1 VLVATDFLVKYSA
14 GLARGLADGGAPTRL
29 LTRSHDLEFG
39 GRPGEMRAFV
49 ARVLDG
55 RAEHVTVAGRVR
67 ELSSVPALARTWAA
81 MRRFRPEVVHLQETI
96 RNDPRLIV
104 AAGALPGRYALTI
117 HDPTPHPGHPER
129 RAAFHRLRRGLV
141 RGAGLI
147 FVHAEALR
155 DEVIEFESPSC
166 PVVVVPHGVDEPA
179 PSPLPDRPSVL
190 FFGRIQVYKGLETLL
205 DAMPLVWRRLP
216 ETTLTVAGDGEVA
229 PHPVLADR
237 RVTLRNE
244 HVSER
249 DVPGLYGGATCV
261 ALPYL
266 QASQSGVGSLAK
278 QFGRAMVASDVGGL
292 PELVTPDVGRLVAP
306 GDPAALAGAL
316 LDVLVD
322 RRLAEAM
329 GRAAAASVVEES
341 GWRRVGELTL
351 EAYERHLPRRVA

>member
-1 VLVATDFLVKYSA
+1 VATDFLVKYSA
-14 GLARGLADGGAPTRL
+14 GLARGLAEGGAPTRL

-39 GRPGEMRAFV
+39 GGAGEMRTFV

-55 RAEHVTVAGRVR
+55 RAEHVTVPGRVR
-67 ELSSVPALARTWAA
+67 ELSAVPTLARTWATL
-81 MRRFRPEVVHLQETI
+81 RRFRPEVVHLQETI
-96 RNDPRLIV
+96 QNDPRLIV
-104 AAGALPGRYALTI
+104 VAGALPGRYALTI

-244 HVSER
+244 HVPER